1 MRKYPTDPFGRR
13 GGLLLQPDKENLMS
27 KTIKV
32 ALAGAGAFGI
42 KHLDGIKNIDG
53 VEVVSL
59 ISRDLAK
66 TQEVADK
73 YGIQHVTTDLAD
85 SLALP
90 EVDAVILCTPTQ
102 MHASQAIACMKAG
115 KHVQVEIP
123 MCDILKE
130 GEEVLKVQK
139 ETGLVAMVGHTRR
152 FNPSHQWVHKKIT
165 AGEFNI
171 QQMDV
176 QTYFFRRTNMNALG
190 QPRSWTDHLLWHH
203 AAHTVDLFAYQCGS
217 PIVQANAIQGPIHP
231 TLGIAMDMSIQL
243 KAANGAICTLSLSF
257 NNDGPL
263 GTFFRYIGDTATYIA
278 RYDDLVNGKEEKI
291 DVSKVDVSMN
301 GIELQDR
308 EFFAAIREGREPNS
322 SVAQV
327 LPCYQVLHQLE
338 QQLNA

>member
-1 MRKYPTDPFGRR
+1 
-13 GGLLLQPDKENLMS
+13 MS

-59 ISRDLAK
+59 ISRDLGK
-66 TQEVADK
+66 TKEVADK
-73 YGIQHVTTDLAD
+73 YGIGHVTTDLAD

-102 MHASQAIACMKAG
+102 MHAEQTLACLRAG

-123 MCDILKE
+123 LADSLK
-130 GEEVLKVQK
+130 GAEEVVALQK
-139 ETGLVAMVGHTRR
+139 ETGLVAMCGHTRR
-152 FNPSHQWVHKKIT
+152 FNPSHQYVNQQIT
-165 AGEFNI
+165 AGKFNI

-176 QTYFFRRTNMNALG
+176 QTYFFRRTNTNALG
-190 QPRSWTDHLLWHH
+190 QARSWTDHLLWHH
-203 AAHTVDLFAYQCGS
+203 AAHTVDLFAYQANS

-231 TLGIAMDMSIQL
+231 VLGIAMDMSIQL

-263 GTFFRYIGDTATYIA
+263 GTYFRYIGDTATYLA
-278 RYDDLVNGKEEKI
+278 RYDDLFTGKEEKI
-291 DVSKVDVSMN
+291 DVSQVAVSMN

-308 EFFAAIREGREPNS
+308 EFFAAIKEGREPNS
-322 SVAQV
+322 SVGRVFA
-327 LPCYQVLHQLE
+327 CYQVLHQLE
-338 QQLNA
+338 QQLNANA

>member
-1 MRKYPTDPFGRR
+1 
-13 GGLLLQPDKENLMS
+13 MS

-59 ISRDLAK
+59 ISRDIEK
-66 TQEVADK
+66 TREVAAR
-73 YGIQHVTTDLAD
+73 YGIAHVTIDLAE
-85 SLALP
+85 SLALK

-102 MHASQAIACMKAG
+102 MHADQTLACLKAG

-123 MCDILKE
+123 LADSIDGANAVVAAAKSS
-130 GEEVLKVQK
+130 
-139 ETGLVAMVGHTRR
+139 GLVAMCGHTRR
-152 FNPSHQWVHKKIT
+152 FNPSHQYVHQQIK
-165 AGEFNI
+165 AGKFNI

-190 QPRSWTDHLLWHH
+190 QARSWTDHLLWHH
-203 AAHTVDLFAYQCGS
+203 AAHTVDLFAYQCNS
-217 PIVQANAIQGPIHP
+217 PVVKANAIQGHIHP

-243 KAANGAICTLSLSF
+243 QAANGAICTLSLSF

-263 GTFFRYIGDTATYIA
+263 GTYFRYIGDTATYLA
-278 RYDDLVNGKEEKI
+278 RYDDLFTGKDEKI
-291 DVSKVDVSMN
+291 DVSQVDISMN

-308 EFFAAIREGREPNS
+308 EFFAAIRDNRQPNS
-322 SVAQV
+322 SVASV
-327 LPCYQVLHQLE
+327 LACYQVLHDLE
-338 QQLNA
+338 QQLR